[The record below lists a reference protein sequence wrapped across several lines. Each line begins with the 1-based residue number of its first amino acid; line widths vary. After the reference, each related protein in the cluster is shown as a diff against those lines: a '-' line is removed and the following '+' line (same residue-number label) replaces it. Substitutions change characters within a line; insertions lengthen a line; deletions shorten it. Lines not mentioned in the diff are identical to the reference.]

1 MLTTSILGRLANFRD
16 LGGYATRSGR
26 VIRPG
31 LVFRCGSMHLW
42 TTGEASGV
50 RDELAP
56 RTLIDLR
63 HATEG
68 QLFPVAVEEIGA
80 RILNIPFTRRSGE
93 DGPPPVPPTLAESYI
108 ALSQVSA
115 EPIRTLLETL
125 ADPENLPA
133 IVFCAAGK
141 DRTGVGIAMLLAALN
156 VHDDQIVEDYAISG
170 VIDPRTLGDLYVQ
183 HMAEMPD
190 CYRGSDPE
198 NMRAFLGHL
207 RREHG
212 SVRAYLARIGIGRHE
227 LVALERA
234 LLTSE
239 VVDQPTRPVT

>member
-1 MLTTSILGRLANFRD
+1 MLTTSALGRLANFRD

-42 TTGEASGV
+42 TPEEVDVV
-50 RDELAP
+50 RRELAP
-56 RTLIDLR
+56 RVLIDLR
-63 HATEG
+63 HETEG
-68 QLFPVAVEEIGA
+68 QLFPVAVEDLGS
-80 RILNIPFTRRSGE
+80 RILNIPFSRRVGDE
-93 DGPPPVPPTLAESYI
+93 PPPMLPTLAETYI
-108 ALSQVSA
+108 ALSQVSS

-141 DRTGVGIAMLLAALN
+141 DRTGVGIALLLAALN
-156 VHDDQIVEDYAISG
+156 VTDEQIVEDYSLSG
-170 VIDPRTLGDLYVQ
+170 VIDPRALGDLYAQ
-183 HMAEMPD
+183 HLAEMPD
-190 CYRGSDPE
+190 GYRRSDPE
-198 NMRAFLGHL
+198 TMRSFLAHL

-212 SVRAYLARIGIGRHE
+212 SVRAYLAKLGTNRE
-227 LVALERA
+227 QLVALERA

-239 VVDQPTRPVT
+239 IVDQPTRPVT